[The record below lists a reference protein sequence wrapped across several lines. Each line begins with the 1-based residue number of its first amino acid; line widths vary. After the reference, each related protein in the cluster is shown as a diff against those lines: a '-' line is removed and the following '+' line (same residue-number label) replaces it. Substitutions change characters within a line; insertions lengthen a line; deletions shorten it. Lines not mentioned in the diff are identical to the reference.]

1 MSPKTR
7 PLLPYLLLLAG
18 ACVLTWNSLH
28 FGFTAPGDR
37 PGPDMWPR
45 AILALMI
52 VTCLARI
59 GTVLWSRRDGGAR
72 AGSGGGEDQREVG
85 EPEVAAT
92 GRYPLLLVA
101 GIGLTI
107 AYVALLTTLGF
118 FLDSVIYIGTLIRI
132 GRYRRWPIIAAV
144 AVGGAF
150 VLMLIFMK
158 VVYLSLPIGRPPFS
172 AISLAMMTIMHIH

>member
-7 PLLPYLLLLAG
+7 ALLPYLLVLAG
-18 ACVLTWNSLH
+18 ASVLTWNSLH

-52 VTCLARI
+52 VACLARI
-59 GTVLWSRRDGGAR
+59 GTVLRGWRDGGAR
-72 AGSGGGEDQREVG
+72 AGSGSGEERRVVE
-85 EPEVAAT
+85 EPEVGAT
-92 GRYPLLLVA
+92 RRYPLLLVA

-118 FLDSVIYIGTLIRI
+118 FLDSVIYVGTLIRI

-172 AISLAMMTIMHIH
+172 AISFAMMTIMHIR

>member
-1 MSPKTR
+1 M
-7 PLLPYLLLLAG
+7 LPYLLVLAG
-18 ACVLTWNSLH
+18 ASVLTWNSLH

-52 VTCLARI
+52 VTCLVRI
-59 GTVLWSRRDGGAR
+59 GTVLRSRRDGGAR
-72 AGSGGGEDQREVG
+72 ARSGSGEDQRVVE
-85 EPEVAAT
+85 EPEAAT
-92 GRYPLLLVA
+92 RRYPLLLVA

-172 AISLAMMTIMHIH
+172 AISLAMMTIMHIR